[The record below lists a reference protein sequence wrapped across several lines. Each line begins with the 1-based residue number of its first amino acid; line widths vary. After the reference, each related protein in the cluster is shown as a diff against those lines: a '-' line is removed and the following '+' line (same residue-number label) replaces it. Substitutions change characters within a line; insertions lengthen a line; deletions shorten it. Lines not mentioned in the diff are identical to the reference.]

1 MINDVGYVFGMLEE
15 LIQLGDVLPGF
26 AQVEGAEILVEGLVL
41 QILRG
46 LTIYVV
52 NIEVE
57 GFGHIF
63 RRLRI

>member
-41 QILRG
+41 EILRE

>member
-41 QILRG
+41 QILR
-46 LTIYVV
+46 
-52 NIEVE
+52 
-57 GFGHIF
+57 
-63 RRLRI
+63 